1 MFNRD
6 ELLAIATAL
15 AAAIKSAMRLAAKDE
30 QPENVAAE
38 YRKTIGTLTMLRNK
52 VVSESDKLVVKK

>member
-1 MFNRD
+1 MFTKA
-6 ELLAIATAL
+6 ELAMIAIAL
-15 AAAIKSAMRLAAKDE
+15 AAGIKSAMRLAAKDE

-52 VVSESDKLVVKK
+52 VVAEADKAKA

>member
-1 MFNRD
+1 MFNKV
-6 ELLAIATAL
+6 ELSQIAVAL

-38 YRKTIGTLTMLRNK
+38 YRKTIGTLTTLRNK
-52 VVSESDKLVVKK
+52 VVGEMDKAK